1 MIPIVI
7 GPTGVGYTSIETQYN
22 NYYMKTTLDTEILI
36 NAITW
41 ATGPTGPTGSTGPV
55 NPITGAA
62 AIYSITGPT
71 GNSIKALLYNPTGC
85 QLRQSC
91 IDGDIQLGPFICQQ
105 NPSGYTGSI
114 GPTGAS
120 VVRVTPPFSNMTVQT
135 IYSDNTMI
143 QGKICCLCPSL
154 TGYTGPTG
162 WLASTGATG
171 PIGNVGLNSVYGA
184 TGPTGRVYDSLP
196 ITDATYI
203 RYPSGKLVIKSDDI
217 IINTFT
223 RIYGTV
229 GPQGDFEYTTF
240 ASAQLDTPVNFTT
253 TGSYSLQ
260 RNYMRYKSINDV
272 IFPDSMLEY
281 NITYNSYNS
290 AFEALGNGI
299 RCNQNLFFRMQMSWD
314 CDGSPGLRPFAV
326 INLASSLSKGVYP
339 TIISTLMPQ
348 MSTSDDICCMANEG
362 DVISIV
368 AGSFALY
375 PISNSKQFIFNI
387 RNMNLNII
395 ELFYFTAP
403 PT

>member
-1 MIPIVI
+1 MFPIVI
-7 GPTGVGYTSIETQYN
+7 GPTGVGYTSLQIQDDNYIET
-22 NYYMKTTLDTEILI
+22 TTLDTEILI

-41 ATGPTGPTGSTGPV
+41 ATGPTGPTGSTGPM
-55 NPITGAA
+55 NPTTGTDATD
-62 AIYSITGPT
+62 SITGPT
-71 GNSIKALLYNPTGC
+71 GNSIRALLYNPTGC
-85 QLRQSC
+85 QLKQSC

-105 NPSGYTGSI
+105 NPSGYTGST

-135 IYSDNTMI
+135 VYSDNTII

-162 WLASTGATG
+162 WLALTGATG
-171 PIGNVGLNSVYGA
+171 SIGPVGVNSVYGA
-184 TGPTGRVYDSLP
+184 TGPTGSIYNSLP
-196 ITDATYI
+196 VTDATYT
-203 RYPSGKLVIKSDDI
+203 RYPLGTLVIKSDDFVMD
-217 IINTFT
+217 TFT
-223 RIYGTV
+223 RLQGV
-229 GPQGDFEYTTF
+229 AGPQGGFEYTTF

-253 TGSYSLQ
+253 IGSYSLQ

-272 IFPDSMLEY
+272 LFPDSMLEY
-281 NITYNSYNS
+281 NITYNSYNL

-299 RCNQNLFFRMQMSWD
+299 RCTQNLFFRMQMSWD

-326 INLASSLSKGVYP
+326 LNLASSLSKGVYP

-387 RNMNLNII
+387 RNLNLNII